1 MRRILTV
8 LLALP
13 TFAATLDSR
22 IHDAIAPFKGTVCL
36 YAKNLDTGQTYGIR
50 EDERVR
56 TASTIK
62 LPIMAALF
70 AEVAA
75 GHVKWTDELVLHDPD
90 KVSGSGILH
99 EFSDGVRFPIRDAM
113 HLMIVL
119 SDNTATNLIL
129 DRITADAVNAR
140 LDKLGLTATRSMRKV
155 RGDGTQLKPAAG
167 WSAAGQVPENQRFG
181 IGVSTPKEMV
191 TLLEKIEK
199 GEVVSADASKE
210 MIAVLKRQQ
219 DQSGIRRK
227 LQGMPIANKTGSLD
241 ALRSDVGIIYSP
253 KGRIAIAITCDNMPR
268 IDYGP
273 DNPGSLLISDLA
285 QILVDSLTDPQSTT
299 EPRP

>member
-1 MRRILTV
+1 
-8 LLALP
+8 
-13 TFAATLDSR
+13 
-22 IHDAIAPFKGTVCL
+22 
-36 YAKNLDTGQTYGIR
+36 
-50 EDERVR
+50 VR

-70 AEVAA
+70 AEAAA
-75 GHVKWTDELVLHDPD
+75 GRVKWTDELVLHDAD

-99 EFSDGVRFPIRDAM
+99 EFSDGVRFPIKDAM

-129 DRITADAVNAR
+129 DRITADTVNAR
-140 LDKLGLTATRSMRKV
+140 LDKLGLSQTRSMRKV

-167 WSAAGQVPENQRFG
+167 WSAAGQLPENQRFG
-181 IGVSTPKEMV
+181 IGVSTPREMV

-199 GEVVSADASKE
+199 GEVVSAEASKE

-227 LQGMPIANKTGSLD
+227 LQDMPIANKTGSLD
-241 ALRSDVGIIYSP
+241 ALRSDVGIVYSQ
-253 KGRIAIAITCDNMPR
+253 KGRIAMAITCDGMPR

-273 DNPGSLLISDLA
+273 DNAGSILISELA
-285 QILVDSLTDPQSTT
+285 QILVEQLT
-299 EPRP
+299 EPQP

>member
-1 MRRILTV
+1 MTPTMRRILSL

-22 IHDAIAPFKGTVCL
+22 IHDAIAPFKGTVSL

-75 GHVKWTDELVLHDPD
+75 GRVNWTDGLVLHDSD

-99 EFSDGVRFPIRDAM
+99 EFSDGVRIPIKDAM

-129 DRITADAVNAR
+129 DRITTDAVNAR

-167 WSAAGQVPENQRFG
+167 WSAAGQLPDNQRFG

-191 TLLEKIEK
+191 ALLEKIEK
-199 GEVVSADASKE
+199 GEVVSAEASKE

-227 LQGMPIANKTGSLD
+227 LHGMPIANKTGSLD
-241 ALRSDVGIIYSP
+241 ALRSDVGIVYSP
-253 KGRIAIAITCDNMPR
+253 KGRTAIAITCDNMPR

-273 DNPGSLLISDLA
+273 DNPGAILISDLA
-285 QILVDSLTDPQSTT
+285 QILVDSLT